1 MRMMQNTWVN
11 GVGSLILM
19 LVLFSLQLN
28 AIASASLGHVSGG
41 VMDDGSGGS
50 LTAYN
55 EDEND
60 RVIAHSLDPQ
70 NSDVGGDYSNAD
82 QVIKTVVNINDSNAA
97 ALLLNFN
104 VSKDEILRRIS
115 AQQPMQ
121 AVTAIE
127 THADDEEAN
136 ATTAEG
142 VSEQRE

>member
-1 MRMMQNTWVN
+1 MMQNTWLN
-11 GVGSLILM
+11 GSGSLMLM

-28 AIASASLGHVSGG
+28 AIAGASLGIGG
-41 VMDDGSGGS
+41 GGMEDGLGGS

-55 EDEND
+55 EDEHD

-70 NSDVGGDYSNAD
+70 NSDVGGDYSNTD

-121 AVTAIE
+121 AVTAVE
-127 THADDEEAN
+127 THADDETN

>member
-1 MRMMQNTWVN
+1 M
-11 GVGSLILM
+11 LM
-19 LVLFSLQLN
+19 LVLFALQLN
-28 AIASASLGHVSGG
+28 AIAGASLGIGG
-41 VMDDGSGGS
+41 GGMEDGLGGS

-70 NSDVGGDYSNAD
+70 NSDYSGPD

-121 AVTAIE
+121 AVTAVE
-127 THADDEEAN
+127 THADDETN

>member
-1 MRMMQNTWVN
+1 MPKNIWVN
-11 GVGSLILM
+11 GGGSLILL
-19 LVLFSLQLN
+19 LVLVSLQLN
-28 AIASASLGHVSGG
+28 AIAGASLGIGG
-41 VMDDGSGGS
+41 GDGLGGS

-60 RVIAHSLDPQ
+60 RVITHSLDPQ
-70 NSDVGGDYSNAD
+70 NSDDSGGVGEYSNPD

-121 AVTAIE
+121 AVTAVE
-127 THADDEEAN
+127 THADDETN
-136 ATTAEG
+136 ATTMEG

>member
-1 MRMMQNTWVN
+1 MKNIWLD
-11 GVGSLILM
+11 GSGSLILI

-28 AIASASLGHVSGG
+28 TISGASLGIGG
-41 VMDDGSGGS
+41 SSSDGLGGS
-50 LTAYN
+50 LTTYN

-60 RVIAHSLDPQ
+60 RVYTHSLDPTQ
-70 NSDVGGDYSNAD
+70 NSDDSGNSDNEYSNSD

-127 THADDEEAN
+127 THTDDETN
-136 ATTAEG
+136 ATTMEG